1 MRLLLGLG
9 VPQLRGRARR
19 GARRGF
25 LPLPPVQR
33 WLAKVRRR
41 EMNEADTSLFLA
53 EVERLMGAKG
63 VVD

>member
-9 VPQLRGRARR
+9 VLHLRGRARR
-19 GARRGF
+19 GARGF

-41 EMNEADTSLFLA
+41 EVNEAETSLFLA
-53 EVERLMGAKG
+53 EVERLMDAKG